1 MEVLMLR
8 LDVFEKFHENLLC
21 YWQTIIQ
28 SFSNTPDEVSLFA
41 FTNVNEEYISQVVL
55 TSYQLELC
63 ESYASRD
70 IETTEM
76 YGAQCRILA
85 SLNISG
91 QPKNKEKITSQFIGI
106 YGLHQV
112 EKQKEYY
119 ELEESREL
127 TIIDRNNISIMI
139 EKEMKKFWNH
149 IDTLIIDSYK
159 RILYDITGSDN
170 FVQSFMKELL
180 RYGMK
185 KDLSIAKRDRD
196 YDGIINVTNALDSCI
211 GDWVC
216 DIEQLVGAP
225 Q

>member
-1 MEVLMLR
+1 MKVLMLR
-8 LDVFEKFHENLLC
+8 LDVFEEQHEDLQE
-21 YWQTIIQ
+21 YWQTVIE
-28 SFSNTPDEVSLFA
+28 SFIKTPVDVSTFV
-41 FTNVNEEYISQVVL
+41 FKTVSEEDISQAVL
-55 TSYQLELC
+55 SSYLHEMC
-63 ESYASRD
+63 ESYASRALEID
-70 IETTEM
+70 EM
-76 YGAQCRILA
+76 YGAQCGILMG
-85 SLNISG
+85 LNISG
-91 QPKNKEKITSQFIGI
+91 LPEDKEKIASQFVDI
-106 YGLHQV
+106 YGLYES

-119 ELEESREL
+119 ELEESRDL
-127 TIIDRNNISIMI
+127 TIRDRNNISIMI